1 LDEQKPLEHFL
12 LYNPATMKNLKL
24 AILGGGN
31 LGTSLAKGLIVSKQF
46 TYQDMIITEKRE
58 SRLDQLKGLG
68 FQVTDNNQE
77 AVGKAGIIVMSV
89 KPQQFS
95 SLAEE
100 IKSVITPGHI
110 VISTVTGITL
120 KDIETA
126 LGKLPIFRIMPNTA
140 LEICESMTCISYK
153 NTNSKHETMILPLFE
168 KMGKVLVI
176 PEDMMGAATVV
187 GACGIAFALR
197 FMRAMSQGGIEIG
210 FNSEMSQLITAQ
222 TVKGAAQLIV
232 ETSNHPEREIDK
244 VTTPQGITISGLN
257 EMEHQ
262 GLSSAVI
269 RGLLTSFNKL
279 ENLDTRT
286 HKTSK

>member
-1 LDEQKPLEHFL
+1 
-12 LYNPATMKNLKL
+12 MKTYKI

-31 LGTSLAKGLIVSKQF
+31 LGTSLARGLIVSKQF
-46 TYQDMIITEKRE
+46 TFQDILITEKRA
-58 SRLDQLKGLG
+58 SRIDQLKSLG
-68 FQVTDNNQE
+68 FQSTSDNQE
-77 AVGKAGIIVMSV
+77 AVRKARIIVMSV

-100 IKSVITPGHI
+100 IKPALAPEHI
-110 VISTVTGITL
+110 IISTVTGITH

-126 LGKLPIFRIMPNTA
+126 LGELPIFRIMPNTA

-153 NTNSKHETMILPLFE
+153 NTAKPHESFIIPLFE
-168 KMGKVLVI
+168 KLGKVLVI

-232 ETSNHPEREIDK
+232 ETSNHPEKEIDK

-269 RGLLTSFNKL
+269 RGLLTSFMKL

-286 HKTSK
+286 HKTVK

>member
-110 VISTVTGITL
+110 VISTVTGITH